1 MTENHILWEE
11 LGKLQQEWEKTT
23 DGNTEI
29 NQMLEFSEND
39 FVLFY
44 KFFISKCFIFYCYE
58 KDFKA
63 AIIKIFQQEIMNS
76 L

>member
-39 FVLFY
+39 FVLFCFLNFLFLNVL
-44 KFFISKCFIFYCYE
+44 FFIVMKRILKQAS
-58 KDFKA
+58 
-63 AIIKIFQQEIMNS
+63 
-76 L
+76 

>member
-44 KFFISKCFIFYCYE
+44 KFFISKCFIF
-58 KDFKA
+58 
-63 AIIKIFQQEIMNS
+63 IVIKRILKQPS
-76 L
+76 